1 MQGTYQN
8 PYIFLV
14 SESRG
19 GCKEGVEVI
28 KGMGWGDQGIFNKD
42 QGGYC
47 KLCTI
52 FDFLM

>member
-1 MQGTYQN
+1 MQGTYQD

-14 SESRG
+14 SENT
-19 GCKEGVEVI
+19 GCKEGVDGI
-28 KGMGWGDQGIFNKD
+28 KGVGWGDQGIFNKD
-42 QGGYC
+42 QEGYC